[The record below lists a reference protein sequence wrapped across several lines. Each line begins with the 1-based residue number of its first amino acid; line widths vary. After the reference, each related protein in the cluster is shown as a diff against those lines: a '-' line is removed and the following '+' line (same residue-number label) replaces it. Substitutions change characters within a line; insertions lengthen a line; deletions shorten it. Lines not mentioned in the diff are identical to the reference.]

1 MSAAFSRAYERKIK
15 VAERKNFRAA
25 NVIYM
30 DGFEKATEL
39 LLTTANLNHVE
50 LMPEQNLFNAKMFDD
65 LFNQIYLDT
74 GLEFA
79 LWYQRTFE
87 KFIKKGDGFT
97 DIWTNAFTV
106 MGARSAGER
115 VTSIQG
121 TAKKA
126 FVSNIKG
133 LMSDPDFVALG
144 TPEKARILRRQGY
157 WKKEAAWMA
166 KRVARTESNSAANYA
181 LEVSAK
187 SMFPDTPLLKEWL
200 TVMDGRERETH
211 QAANGQ
217 TRKENEFFDVGGV
230 KLERPGASNTAMGD
244 SKSIASE
251 VINCRCR
258 AQFFPDPEAVELEMG
273 GFQTGLLFDM
283 SLIGVSLL
291 GEEEEEELLG

>member
-15 VAERKNFRAA
+15 IAERKNFRAA
-25 NVIYM
+25 NIIYM
-30 DGFEKATEL
+30 AGFEKATEL

-50 LMPEQNLFNAKMFDD
+50 LMPAQNLFNVKMFDD

-87 KFIKKGDGFT
+87 KFIKKGEGFT

-106 MGARSAGER
+106 MGARSAGEA

-133 LMSDPDFVALG
+133 LMSDPDFVELS
-144 TPEKARILRRQGY
+144 TPEKARILRRKGY

-166 KRVARTESNSAANYA
+166 KRVARTESNAAANYA

-187 SMFPDTPLLKEWL
+187 SMFPTTPLLKKCI
-200 TVMDGRERETH
+200 TSIDGRERDTH
-211 QAANGQ
+211 RAANGQ
-217 TRKENEFFDVGGV
+217 TRKEDEFFDVGGV
-230 KLERPGASNTAMGD
+230 KLKRPGARETAIGD
-244 SKSIASE
+244 SKAIAGE

-258 AQFFPDPEAVELEMG
+258 IEIFPDPEAVEREIG
-273 GFQTGLLFDM
+273 GFRTDLLFQI
-283 SLIGVSLL
+283 SLAGLSTM
-291 GEEEEEELLG
+291 EEQELFN